1 MAVLFQGDKHC
12 KSFVGGGGFTP
23 RIVLHVIKVASLEQG
38 RYREGL
44 SLAPSGPDLLF

>member
-12 KSFVGGGGFTP
+12 KSFVEGGGFAP

-38 RYREGL
+38 RYRGL
-44 SLAPSGPDLLF
+44 SLAPNGPDFLF